1 MRHEQTNRFQ
11 GCAGWQALV
20 RPRTYSV
27 GGTVG
32 PNGWGGGHPASETQV
47 CPCRRRAPSIFVRA
61 TVVLAIAVLS
71 TAVRATVV
79 LAIAVLAA
87 AVRATVVLATSTWF
101 GHHGRHDDFDW
112 VGGGRGG

>member
-1 MRHEQTNRFQ
+1 
-11 GCAGWQALV
+11 
-20 RPRTYSV
+20 
-27 GGTVG
+27 
-32 PNGWGGGHPASETQV
+32 
-47 CPCRRRAPSIFVRA
+47 VRA

-87 AVRATVVLATSTWF
+87 AVRATIVLAAAVRATVVLATSTWL